1 MIVHLNLN
9 KFVLLK
15 QWIMISATILV
26 AAASFLWNPEWIE
39 GQEPAKTLEIG
50 ELTIGGDGDSPAIV
64 FSTKDSSATL
74 DFMIDR
80 RSQAGLSASR
90 ATNGGFD
97 SSLKFKNRDDRSAL
111 DIISSAAG
119 DRKIVQ
125 LHNGTPAVYLLVS
138 RDHSRHIGLRNGQSD
153 RIRLFSSDNH
163 HAGFLLLDSNER
175 TAFSALLEP
184 DQRRRILVDGSD
196 AKTQIGMETNSS
208 QAVDFWIGKN
218 PYVKKAT
225 SITVGIDEVDAS
237 FLHTLDNRGSRGLS
251 MYLLNNL
258 ESSITLFGED
268 EKSMVALA
276 GGAAPRFMLID
287 RHGNPRSV
295 LTLMN
300 PGQDPSLIFFDDE
313 NRKAM
318 ELSSASEGN
327 TLSFAGADGRRLSVG
342 SSPQSIGMEMKR
354 RDLSRRWFVGAD
366 HDEKCRM
373 VFLDDQGKTRIS
385 IDSNRAE
392 SGLRI
397 GDGANV
403 RVSAS
408 LDVDNGSTIRLKDD
422 RGAPIDLDRAG
433 GAKRD

>member
-1 MIVHLNLN
+1 MRDMRKILSNGLLIIITFCVVVALIVDLFGRPAIVEARDPVESLE
-9 KFVLLK
+9 VEA
-15 QWIMISATILV
+15 ISIA
-26 AAASFLWNPEWIE
+26 
-39 GQEPAKTLEIG
+39 
-50 ELTIGGDGDSPAIV
+50 GDAGSPAIV
-64 FSTKDSSATL
+64 FDSKVGSATL
-74 DFMIDR
+74 DFMINR

-97 SSLKFKNRDDRSAL
+97 SSLKIKNPDDRSAL
-111 DIISSAAG
+111 EIVSSAAG

-125 LHNGTPAVYLLVS
+125 LHNGTAAVYLLAS
-138 RDHSRHIGLRNGQSD
+138 SDHTRHIGLRNGQSD
-153 RIRLFSSDNH
+153 RIRLFSSDDH

-175 TAFSALLEP
+175 TAFSALLES

-196 AKTQIGMETNSS
+196 AKTQIGMETNAS

-225 SITVGIDEVDAS
+225 SITAGIDEVDAS

-258 ESSITLFGED
+258 ESSITLFGEN

-295 LTLMN
+295 LTLTN
-300 PGQDPSLIFFDDE
+300 PDQDPSLIFFDDE
-313 NRKAM
+313 NRKAI
-318 ELSSASEGN
+318 ELASGSESN
-327 TLSFAGADGRRLSVG
+327 MLSFAGADGRRLSVG
-342 SSPQSIGMEMKR
+342 SSPQWIGMEMKR

-385 IDSNRAE
+385 MDSNRAE
-392 SGLRI
+392 SALRI
-397 GDGANV
+397 SDGVNV

-408 LDVDNGSTIRLKDD
+408 LDVENGSTIRLKDD
-422 RGAPIDLDRAG
+422 RGSPIDIDRAQS
-433 GAKRD
+433 AKRD